1 MSDAAVSLAA
11 LRPVE
16 AQSLPEQVADRLVEA
31 IAWGRLR
38 PGERLPEAEIAQQLG
53 VSRIPL
59 REAIR
64 TLEAQGIVVSEPHRG
79 TRVAAFGVGWAE
91 RVRRARIALERLAF
105 RDVALA
111 QPVHADLR
119 VEVDALISSMAQAAE
134 AGDLLALIRADVAFH
149 RCVVTAAGDPIIASL
164 WDGLARHTLIVFGR
178 ETRTLM
184 PVLRHAEEHAL
195 LRDRLLGG
203 DLDELDA
210 EVERHILRVPQLME
224 RWSALYT
231 TTGRKR

>member
-1 MSDAAVSLAA
+1 MTDAALTLAA

-16 AQSLPEQVADRLVEA
+16 SQSLPEQVADRLVEA

-38 PGERLPEAEIAQQLG
+38 PGERLPEAEVAQQLG

-79 TRVAAFGVGWAE
+79 TRVAGFGVGWAD

-105 RDVALA
+105 RDVAQMRSCHRA
-111 QPVHADLR
+111 LR
-119 VEVDALISSMAQAAE
+119 VELDALISAMARAAE
-134 AGDLLALIRADVAFH
+134 AGDQMALIRADVAFH
-149 RCVVTAAGDPIIASL
+149 RCVVSAAGDPIIASL
-164 WDGLARHTLIVFGR
+164 WDGLARLTLIVFGR
-178 ETRTLM
+178 ETRTLL

-195 LRDRLLGG
+195 LRDRLFGD
-203 DLDELDA
+203 DLDELDD
-210 EVERHILRVPQLME
+210 EIERHVLRVPQLVE
-224 RWSALYT
+224 RWTAIT
-231 TTGRKR
+231 ETTGRKR

>member
-1 MSDAAVSLAA
+1 MPHAALSPAA

-16 AQSLPEQVADRLVEA
+16 SQSLPEQVADRLVEA

-38 PGERLPEAEIAQQLG
+38 PGERLPEADVAQQLG

-79 TRVAAFGVGWAE
+79 TRVAAFDAGWAD

-105 RDVALA
+105 RDVAQSASCPSGIRDEL
-111 QPVHADLR
+111 
-119 VEVDALISSMAQAAE
+119 DALISGMARAGE

-149 RCVVTAAGDPIIASL
+149 RCVVVASGDPIIASL

-178 ETRTLM
+178 ETRTLL

-210 EVERHILRVPQLME
+210 EVERHILRVPHLVR
-224 RWSALYT
+224 RWTAIDPT
-231 TTGRKR
+231 PRRKR